1 YRRLLSN
8 KYYDGTRHLIDC
20 HNCNY
25 SILKDVYW
33 HSDEK
38 LLEFDLLYT
47 LLYNSEFDLISLI
60 NQTDARN
67 SK

>member
-1 YRRLLSN
+1 C
-8 KYYDGTRHLIDC
+8 DGTRHLIGC